1 MTVQKLVFL
10 LSSDVALCLC
20 VYTDTEQRAHTD
32 TETSFSFCVYICVF
46 VRHRRQL
53 GQSGTAQQGAGHVC
67 ISEFDSVSYISV
79 LLTRSLCTSQTLV
92 SALQRAIFM

>member
-1 MTVQKLVFL
+1 MTVQELVLL
-10 LSSDVALCLC
+10 LSSDVALYVC
-20 VYTDTEQRAHTD
+20 THTD
-32 TETSFSFCVYICVF
+32 TETSFSFCVCICVF

-53 GQSGTAQQGAGHVC
+53 GQSGTAQQGAWHVC

-92 SALQRAIFM
+92 SALQRVIFM

>member
-1 MTVQKLVFL
+1 MTVQELVFL
-10 LSSDVALCLC
+10 LSSDVALC
-20 VYTDTEQRAHTD
+20 VYTEQRAHTD